1 MEQLQKESIK
11 DRNEPN
17 KEKKEEQSQRQIEQK
32 EEEEIDLKAKYCPQY
47 SKYEVVK
54 KSSVFSLKNWK
65 FILCNQMRTI
75 SNHFFSLY
83 LPFYRKRIIDSITK
97 KKTYDI
103 LLDSVKMYI
112 FFLFIRLLIN
122 IFLEIFSYYFISDS
136 KTKYNNLFLSNLAN
150 KDIEFFDLFKTGE
163 LVDRIEK
170 SERCLDKNFLFQ
182 TITLI
187 QFIIKFAF
195 VAYYLYKCS
204 RMLLLIYLISF
215 FVKIFLDHIVTRVS
229 TALTVKA
236 ANKQVDKY
244 KNLLTEF
251 ITNIRLIKSFSKEQS
266 EVKKLLAISNKL
278 MQPFNVILKGL
289 LTKIVNF
296 INESSETAILFVAG
310 INAING
316 SMTYGDLTIFQT
328 YSRQLKDI
336 IKRIQ
341 QLYYEYERIL
351 DGWSRFFEI
360 YDYKPKTVSL
370 KNIKPK
376 EEPKGEI
383 VFDKVSFSYPLK
395 EDVKILDDLSFKI
408 EPGKTIAIVG
418 HSGSGKTTISS
429 LIQRFYDPN
438 EGNIFFDGI
447 NIKDLDLS
455 YLRHQIGIVS
465 QEPSLCSGSIKDNII
480 YGVSKFDQSKFDKI
494 CELTNVAKFVEDK
507 KNVS

>member
-1 MEQLQKESIK
+1 
-11 DRNEPN
+11 
-17 KEKKEEQSQRQIEQK
+17 
-32 EEEEIDLKAKYCPQY
+32 
-47 SKYEVVK
+47 
-54 KSSVFSLKNWK
+54 
-65 FILCNQMRTI
+65 
-75 SNHFFSLY
+75 
-83 LPFYRKRIIDSITK
+83 
-97 KKTYDI
+97 
-103 LLDSVKMYI
+103 
-112 FFLFIRLLIN
+112 
-122 IFLEIFSYYFISDS
+122 
-136 KTKYNNLFLSNLAN
+136 
-150 KDIEFFDLFKTGE
+150 
-163 LVDRIEK
+163 
-170 SERCLDKNFLFQ
+170 
-182 TITLI
+182 
-187 QFIIKFAF
+187 
-195 VAYYLYKCS
+195 
-204 RMLLLIYLISF
+204 MLLLIYLISF
-215 FVKIFLDHIVTRVS
+215 FVKICLDHIVTRVS

-244 KNLLTEF
+244 KNLLIEF

-395 EDVKILDDLSFKI
+395 EDVTILDDLSFKI

-438 EGNIFFDGI
+438 QGNIFFDGI

-507 KNVS
+507 KMFPDGYKTRVGERGTSISGGQKQRIAIARALMRDAKILIFDEATSALDAESENQVQSAIDNVIKLHHITTIIIAHRLCTVRNADMILFLSKGKIVEKGTHKELIDMDGEYKQLVKRQLIE